1 MIVVTSPTG
10 TIGKQVLENVVKSG
24 ETTRVIA
31 RDPSRL
37 PSQARKR
44 VEVVEGSHGDIDV
57 VNQAFASVDAL
68 FWLVLPDLS
77 MVG

>member
-37 PSQARKR
+37 PSQTRKR